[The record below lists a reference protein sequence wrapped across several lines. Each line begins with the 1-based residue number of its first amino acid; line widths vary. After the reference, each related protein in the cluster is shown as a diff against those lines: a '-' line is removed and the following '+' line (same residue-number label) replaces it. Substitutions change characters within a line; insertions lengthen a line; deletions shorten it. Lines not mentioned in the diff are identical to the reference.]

1 MIRVG
6 LGKPALL
13 AVLFALPVFLDLYKA
28 HVAVLIML
36 YAIVAIGLCLVM
48 GLGGQVNLAQAA
60 FFGTGA
66 YASAILTATYGWN
79 PWLAA
84 PAAILAECAVALVVG
99 LPALRVQS
107 HYLGIVS
114 LGLAVAFASVLT
126 NATLTGGA
134 SGITR
139 IPPLPAP
146 GIDLT
151 DEYNYYY
158 LVLVVLAGV
167 TALALFVSGTTLGRR
182 LRAMRDDSLAAAAV
196 GIEIPQ
202 YRLMAFVLAGLLG
215 GVAGVLYAHLVR
227 YVSPDTFGL
236 GVMFLLLAMV
246 IIGGRDSV
254 WGVLVA
260 AALLVAARDLLI
272 GLQTYQQLVY
282 GALMVGTVVFA
293 PRGLAG
299 VASAVRRR
307 LPFPWPS
314 VPVPLPW
321 RRSAEPGPAPP
332 APSPRRPPQAGG
344 PAIAVAGVSKRFR
357 GVLAL
362 DGVSLEVAA
371 GEIHGIIGPN
381 GSGKTTLFNVVSGI
395 YQPSGGRV
403 LLHGGDVTGRRAHEL
418 SRAGVARTFQNL
430 RLFHR
435 LTVLE
440 NVLVALDRDPAYAH
454 ARYLLGPWSV
464 LRRERR
470 DRARALALLR
480 DLGLDGAADEL
491 AVNLPYGL
499 QRRLE
504 IARALAAEPSVVLL
518 DEPAA
523 GLTAGEQDALAE
535 VIRRIRGAGAT
546 VLVIEHNMALVMGVC
561 ERITVLA
568 HGRVIAAGRP
578 AEVAHDANVV
588 EAYLGSE
595 TAREEAV

>member
-1 MIRVG
+1 MS
-6 LGKPALL
+6 
-13 AVLFALPVFLDLYKA
+13 FL
-28 HVAVLIML
+28 
-36 YAIVAIGLCLVM
+36 
-48 GLGGQVNLAQAA
+48 
-60 FFGTGA
+60 
-66 YASAILTATYGWN
+66 
-79 PWLAA
+79 
-84 PAAILAECAVALVVG
+84 
-99 LPALRVQS
+99 
-107 HYLGIVS
+107 
-114 LGLAVAFASVLT
+114 
-126 NATLTGGA
+126 
-134 SGITR
+134 
-139 IPPLPAP
+139 
-146 GIDLT
+146 
-151 DEYNYYY
+151 
-158 LVLVVLAGV
+158 
-167 TALALFVSGTTLGRR
+167 
-182 LRAMRDDSLAAAAV
+182 
-196 GIEIPQ
+196 
-202 YRLMAFVLAGLLG
+202 LAGLLG

-254 WGVLVA
+254 WGVMVA

-299 VASAVRRR
+299 AASAARRR
-307 LPFPWPS
+307 LPFPWPTI
-314 VPVPLPW
+314 PVPLPW
-321 RRSAEPGPAPP
+321 RRAAEGDPGPPP
-332 APSPRRPPQAGG
+332 PPPPRRPAAAGGG

-395 YQPSGGRV
+395 HQPSGGRV
-403 LLHGGDVTGRRAHEL
+403 LLHGRDVTGRRAHEL

-440 NVLVALDRDPAYAH
+440 NVMVALDRDPAYAH

-480 DLGLDGAADEL
+480 DLGLEGSAEEL

-523 GLTAGEQDALAE
+523 GLTAGEQDALAG
-535 VIRRIRGAGAT
+535 VIRRIRGAGVT

-578 AEVAHDANVV
+578 AEVAHDANVI

-595 TAREEAV
+595 AAREEAV

>member
-1 MIRVG
+1 MTLVRVG
-6 LGKPALL
+6 AGKPLLLAALL
-13 AVLFALPVFLDLYKA
+13 ALPVFLDLYKA

-84 PAAILAECAVALVVG
+84 PVAILASCAMALVVG
-99 LPALRVQS
+99 LPALRLQS

-126 NATLTGGA
+126 NATVTGGA

-139 IPPLPAP
+139 VPPLTLP

-151 DEYNYYY
+151 DEYSYYY

-167 TALALFVSGTTLGRR
+167 TAMGLFIAATTLGRR
-182 LRAMRDDSLAAAAV
+182 LRAMRDDGLAAAAV
-196 GIEIPQ
+196 GIEIPR
-202 YRLMAFVLAGLLG
+202 YRLMAFVLAGLMG
-215 GVAGVLYAHLVR
+215 GLAGVLYAHLVR

-236 GVMFLLLAMV
+236 GVMFLLLAVV

-254 WGVLVA
+254 WGVMVA
-260 AALLVAARDLLI
+260 AALLIAARDVLI
-272 GLQTYQQLVY
+272 GLQTFQQLVY

-293 PRGLAG
+293 PAGLAG
-299 VASAVRRR
+299 AAGQARRR
-307 LPFPWPS
+307 LAVRWPS
-314 VPVPLPW
+314 VPLLVPRFLLGEGL
-321 RRSAEPGPAPP
+321 SDSPASVPP
-332 APSPRRPPQAGG
+332 VAGG
-344 PAIAVAGVSKRFR
+344 APAIRVVGVCRRFR

-362 DGVSLEVAA
+362 DEVSLEVAP

-381 GSGKTTLFNVVSGI
+381 GSGKTTLFNVMSGVHR
-395 YQPSGGRV
+395 PGGGAV
-403 LLHGGDVTGRRAHEL
+403 LLHGRDVTGRPAYAL
-418 SRAGVARTFQNL
+418 SRAGIARTFQNL
-430 RLFHR
+430 RLFHG
-435 LTVLE
+435 LTVVE
-440 NVLVALDRDPAYAH
+440 NVMVALDRDPAWAH

-464 LRRERR
+464 LRHERR
-470 DRARALALLR
+470 DRTRALALLR
-480 DLGLDGAADEL
+480 DLELDGAAGE
-491 AVNLPYGL
+491 APANLPYGL
-499 QRRLE
+499 RRRLE
-504 IARALAAEPSVVLL
+504 IARALATGPSVLLL

-523 GLTAGEQDALAE
+523 GLTAGEQEAL
-535 VIRRIRGAGAT
+535 VRVVRRVRDEGVT
-546 VLVIEHNMALVMGVC
+546 VLVIEHNMGLVMNLC

-568 HGRVIAAGRP
+568 HGRVIAAGTP
-578 AEVAHDANVV
+578 AEVAHDARVI